1 MKDYICKVYGFNNYS
16 CRFWKHTMPEYI
28 ICSCCCCEAGNGDYT
43 VESIKEYKKSGLMDH

>member
-28 ICSCCCCEAGNGDYT
+28 ICSCCCCAVGNGDYT